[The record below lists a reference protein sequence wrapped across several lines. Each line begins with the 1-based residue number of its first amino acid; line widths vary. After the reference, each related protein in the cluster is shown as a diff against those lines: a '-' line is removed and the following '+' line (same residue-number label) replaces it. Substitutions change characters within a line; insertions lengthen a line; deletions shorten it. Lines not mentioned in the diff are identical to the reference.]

1 MASLILFRQHFWT
14 WEGTC
19 VIHVRQWRLVV
30 QECPRMKVPQDSTC
44 KGNPMVKFPKQLFS
58 HQPGTGWEHPLF
70 SSEVVTQGT
79 LETRSSTWSPDGVV
93 LLS

>member
-1 MASLILFRQHFWT
+1 MGGHLCYSREAM
-14 WEGTC
+14 EAGG
-19 VIHVRQWRLVV
+19 
-30 QECPRMKVPQDSTC
+30 PGVPQYSTR